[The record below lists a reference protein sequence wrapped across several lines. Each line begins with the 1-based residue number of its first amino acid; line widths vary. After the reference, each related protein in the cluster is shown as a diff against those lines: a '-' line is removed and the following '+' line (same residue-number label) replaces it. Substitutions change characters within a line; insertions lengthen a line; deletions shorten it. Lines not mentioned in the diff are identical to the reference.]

1 MNAAAFLDLFF
12 PRKCPFCGRVNPSEL
27 PCGECQERLPWLL
40 GPAAHSRVEFIEDAV
55 SALGYQGAVRSAVL
69 SMKFGKKLSRAKPLG
84 VLTAQCVGDNY
95 PQSFD
100 LVSWPSLS
108 AKRLRKRGFDQA
120 QKLADEVAKS
130 RGMTATRLFDK
141 DERPAQSGLTDP
153 AARRANILGAYRLRD
168 PEAVKGKTVLL
179 IDDVLTTGATL
190 SECARVLR
198 TAGAT
203 AVYAATL
210 AKAGQGKREG
220 LEVAGK

>member
-27 PCGECQERLPWLL
+27 PCGDCQESLPWLL
-40 GPAAHSRVEFIEDAV
+40 GPAAHRHVEFIEDAV
-55 SALGYQGAVRSAVL
+55 SALGYQGAVRDAVL
-69 SMKFGKKLSRAKPLG
+69 SLKFGKKLSRAKPLG
-84 VLTAQCVGDNY
+84 VLTAQCVRDNY
-95 PQSFD
+95 PRSFD
-100 LVSWPSLS
+100 LISWPSLS

-120 QKLADEVAKS
+120 QRLAEEVAKS
-130 RGMTATRLFDK
+130 RDMTATRLFDK
-141 DERPAQSGLTDP
+141 AERPEQSSLTDP

-168 PEAVKGKTVLL
+168 PEAVRGKTVLL

-198 TAGAT
+198 AAGAC

-210 AKAGQGKREG
+210 AKAGQGKKE
-220 LEVAGK
+220 K